1 MAEELSKA
9 YEPAEIEAGVSRR
22 WLESRA
28 FAATPDERENR
39 YVIMMPL
46 PNVTGALHIGHA
58 MDNVM
63 QDLLIRWHR
72 MMGDNTLWLPGT
84 DHAGIATQAVVE
96 KRLFELEGKT
106 RYDVGREGLVAKIWE
121 WKEQYQARIIEQQ
134 QQMGCSCDWDRQ
146 RFTMDAVCAAAVRRT
161 FFRLFA
167 DGLIYRGDRIVNWD
181 CHLQTAVSD
190 DEIVRVTKNGHFWHI
205 RYPVIDPRDGEPAHV
220 TVATTRPETMLGD
233 TAVAVHPDPEGALE
247 GQISQLREKVD
258 EATDKE
264 RAELEA
270 ELAKMVERRESH
282 LPRLKTLAAM
292 ARDGRKV
299 LLPLMERK
307 IPLILDTWAKPELGS
322 GCVKITPAHDPN
334 DYDVWTRHQDEI
346 GAVNILDP
354 DGSLNASAGAYEGQ
368 DRFVGR
374 KQVVK
379 DLEAKG
385 LLEAVEDREIEIGH
399 SDRSKTPIEPYL
411 SKQWFVKMDDVEG
424 GVVFGK
430 DTPGEFT
437 APGLAQAAMDAAGGE
452 WTSCTGRK
460 LTFHPD
466 PARYSGTYLNWLS
479 EKRDWCISRQLWWGH
494 RIPVWLAAFDTADAL
509 RAAFGAIPAGD
520 DGLEVRIGMPDGA
533 SLEAEAAAAL
543 DGPGPFELMAC
554 PLDEAAE
561 QRLAP
566 VLEAAGLQQDPDVLD
581 TWFSSALWPHSTLG
595 WPDPEAAQ
603 VNEGQSPLAAGE
615 GRPDTLSYYY
625 PGSCLVT
632 ARDII
637 TLWVARMLVM
647 GLYNLGDVPFT
658 DCFIH
663 ANIQDGKG
671 ERMSKS
677 KGNGIDPVDIIEKY
691 GTDAMRYVLCEM
703 QTGTQDIRLPVQAI
717 SPFTGELVDL
727 AKAKHGRS
735 IFTYICPE
743 SGKEFDVLG
752 TMADIPAAKVTSDRF
767 EVGRGFANKLWNAT
781 RFALMNLGEHPF
793 TPLEPEQLAT
803 EDRWILSRLGGA
815 VRGVT
820 TALEEYNPSAAI
832 GLARKFFW
840 GDLCDWYLEMI
851 KPRMKDEAQAPVA
864 RSVLAVAIDRVLR
877 LFHPFIPFITEALWE
892 RLNAQVPVRGIFEP
906 LPQKDLLITAQWPD
920 PQRYPAEP
928 ELEAEIELVQSVIHG
943 IRDLRWKYEVPPSQ
957 KVEGRIK
964 VRQGAAAVL
973 TRLEAHVRHLAG
985 LSALTIG
992 GDVGRPA
999 LAATA
1004 VVGECEVFLAGVLDP
1019 VKEKERLDKQLGKLS
1034 KQLEGSKKKLANEN
1048 FVKRAKPEV
1057 VQVERDRLAELESQI
1072 ALLEENLRLLEAEG

>member
-1 MAEELSKA
+1 M
-9 YEPAEIEAGVSRR
+9 
-22 WLESRA
+22 
-28 FAATPDERENR
+28 
-39 YVIMMPL
+39 
-46 PNVTGALHIGHA
+46 
-58 MDNVM
+58 
-63 QDLLIRWHR
+63 
-72 MMGDNTLWLPGT
+72 
-84 DHAGIATQAVVE
+84 E
-96 KRLFELEGKT
+96 K
-106 RYDVGREGLVAKIWE
+106 
-121 WKEQYQARIIEQQ
+121 
-134 QQMGCSCDWDRQ
+134 
-146 RFTMDAVCAAAVRRT
+146 
-161 FFRLFA
+161 
-167 DGLIYRGDRIVNWD
+167 
-181 CHLQTAVSD
+181 
-190 DEIVRVTKNGHFWHI
+190 
-205 RYPVIDPRDGEPAHV
+205 
-220 TVATTRPETMLGD
+220 
-233 TAVAVHPDPEGALE
+233 
-247 GQISQLREKVD
+247 
-258 EATDKE
+258 
-264 RAELEA
+264 
-270 ELAKMVERRESH
+270 RRESH
-282 LPRLKTLAAM
+282 LPRLKTLAHM

-299 LLPLMERK
+299 LLPLMERE

-334 DYDVWTRHQDEI
+334 DYDVWTRHQDQI
-346 GAVNILDP
+346 GAVNILNP
-354 DGSLNASAGAYEGQ
+354 DGTLNANAGAYESL

-379 DLEAKG
+379 DLEAQG

-411 SKQWFVKMDDVEG
+411 SRQWFVRMGDVEG
-424 GVVFGK
+424 GVVFGQG
-430 DTPGEFT
+430 TPGEFS

-452 WTSCTGRK
+452 WTSHTGRK

-494 RIPVWLAAFDTADAL
+494 RIPVWLAAFDDADGLRQAL
-509 RAAFGAIPAGD
+509 GAIPAGES
-520 DGLEVRIGMPDGA
+520 DGLLVRIGLPDGA
-533 SLEAEAAAAL
+533 SLPASAAGTL
-543 DGPGPFELMAC
+543 EGDGPFELMAC
-554 PLDEAAE
+554 PLEAAE
-561 QRLAP
+561 EKHGAA
-566 VLEAAGLQQDPDVLD
+566 LEAAGLAQDPDVLD

-595 WPDPEAAQ
+595 WPDPELAPI
-603 VNEGQSPLAAGE
+603 NEGQSPLVAGE

-637 TLWVARMLVM
+637 TLWVVRMLVM

-677 KGNGIDPVDIIEKY
+677 KGNGVDPVDIINKY

-727 AKAKHGRS
+727 AKAKHGQS
-735 IFTYICPE
+735 IFTYICPG

-752 TMADIPAAKVTSDRF
+752 TMKDVPVAKVTSDRF
-767 EVGRGFANKLWNAT
+767 EVGRGFCNKLWNAV

-793 TPLEPEQLAT
+793 TPLRPEDLT
-803 EDRWILSRLGGA
+803 PEDRWILSRLGGA

-820 TALEEYNPSAAI
+820 NALEEYNPSAAI

-906 LPQKDLLITAQWPD
+906 LPAVDLLITANWPD
-920 PQRYPAEP
+920 PSRYAGEP
-928 ELEAEIELVQSVIHG
+928 ELEAEMALMQSVIHG
-943 IRDLRWKYEVPPSQ
+943 IRDLRWKYEVPPAQ
-957 KVEGRIK
+957 QVEGRIK
-964 VRQGAAAVL
+964 VSGVTAETL
-973 TRLEAHVRHLAG
+973 TRLEAHVRNLAA
-985 LSALTIG
+985 LSVLEIG
-992 GDVGRPA
+992 GEVTRPA
-999 LAATA
+999 LAVTQ
-1004 VVGECEVFLAGVLDP
+1004 VVGECEIFLAGVLDLA
-1019 VKEKERLDKQLGKLS
+1019 KEKERLDKQLGKLH
-1034 KQLEGSKKKLANEN
+1034 KQLEGSEKKLSNEN
-1048 FVKRAKPEV
+1048 FVSRAKPEV
-1057 VQVERDRLAELESQI
+1057 VQVERDRLAETQSQI
-1072 ALLEENLRLLEAEG
+1072 ALLEENLQRLTEEG